1 VIVKVDYES
10 VNNPHFLLDADAA
23 KSFVDSLANAIA
35 EVITK
40 DTLKLDTPIEDI
52 YVNDNGDVVIV
63 NTNPDGSTSETIL
76 EYDSSKEEIVMVIV
90 DKEGNIYEVGID
102 EGEISVARE
111 KTKYSEQGSK
121 ISVSEEDVNTFKNK
135 IIFELIRDIKSK
147 INIANYTGTN
157 KQYLGESINNT
168 DYILNNTNIVTY
180 TNYSATGWYE
190 NGRIYASYT
199 GNESE
204 GDVKLTIF
212 HEYLHHIN
220 YLYKLFPYRYSNENS
235 REIYIKEDTCFYFGK
250 KTLQGIYDDFI
261 ITLGYR
267 LIEENWPNKYSD
279 LEENQKQ
286 EVLTYKEQNKGKYD
300 KEICA
305 FGRYKPS
312 NYYRDEISVYEICL
326 ALDGILFNISENK
339 KSLYLDNK
347 LEYEKAMQ
355 LSVKYENN
363 NNINEKGYEK

>member
-1 VIVKVDYES
+1 V
-10 VNNPHFLLDADAA
+10 DAA
-23 KSFVDSLANAIA
+23 KQYIDDLADAIA

-40 DTLKLDTPIEDI
+40 DTVKFDTPIESV
-52 YVNDNGDVVIV
+52 YVNDNGDIVIV
-63 NTNPDGSTSETIL
+63 NIDPDGSTSETIL
-76 EYDSSKEEIVMVIV
+76 EYDRGKEKISMLIE
-90 DKEGNIYEVGID
+90 DNEGNIYEVDID
-102 EGEISVARE
+102 ESEISIARE
-111 KTKYSEQGSK
+111 KTEYTEQGSK
-121 ISVSEEDVNTFKNK
+121 ISVSDEEVNTFKNK
-135 IIFELIRDIKSK
+135 IILELIRDIKSK
-147 INIANYTGTN
+147 INIANYMGIN
-157 KQYLGESINNT
+157 KQYLEMAINNT

-180 TNYSATGWYE
+180 TNYFATGWYE
-190 NGRIYASYT
+190 NGHIYASYT

-204 GDVKLTIF
+204 DDVKLTIF

-267 LIEENWPNKYSD
+267 LIEENWSNKYSD
-279 LEENQKQ
+279 LEEDQKQ
-286 EVLTYKEQNKGKYD
+286 EVLTYKEQNKDKYD
-300 KEICA
+300 KEICT

-339 KSLYLDNK
+339 KSLYFDSK
-347 LEYEKAMQ
+347 SEYEKAMQ